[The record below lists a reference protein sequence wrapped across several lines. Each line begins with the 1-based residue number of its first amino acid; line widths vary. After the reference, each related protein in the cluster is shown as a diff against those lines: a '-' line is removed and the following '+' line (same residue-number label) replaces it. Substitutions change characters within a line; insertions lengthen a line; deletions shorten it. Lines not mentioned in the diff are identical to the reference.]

1 MASIQS
7 FSDPAFTLNPPA
19 LSHTISDHGSHLSLA
34 PYPRP
39 TGGARTGAF
48 LGLTIDATRDFSA
61 GVWIRG
67 EWGVQFD
74 QGCLMLLAGD
84 SDDVAGDWIKAG
96 VEVETGRVYRV
107 ISGPTSYSA
116 VVTSPWSDWAI
127 APAEHST
134 STLGDPPSPYALYM
148 QIVREGPLLTV
159 NQHIAQRTP
168 DEGGKAPSSE
178 HLIKIREVRG
188 FNLDAA
194 GKPQAKEGDKW
205 RVGPMAEFW
214 GFELRYL

>member
-1 MASIQS
+1 PPLALPKT
-7 FSDPAFTLNPPA
+7 DWWRVPPPA
-19 LSHTISDHGSHLSLA
+19 PG
-34 PYPRP
+34 P
-39 TGGARTGAF
+39 
-48 LGLTIDATRDFSA
+48 
-61 GVWIRG
+61 
-67 EWGVQFD
+67 WGVQFD

-84 SDDVAGDWIKAG
+84 SDDVAGEWIKAG
-96 VEVETGRVYRV
+96 VEVETGREY
-107 ISGPTSYSA
+107 IGA

-168 DEGGKAPSSE
+168 DEGGKAPSGGGE
-178 HLIKIREVRG
+178 GALHKHLIKIRKVRG

-194 GKPQAKEGDKW
+194 GKPQAKKGDKW
-205 RVGPMAEFW
+205 RVGPMVCGPTNEAGLKAEFW